1 MEIIKNILSK
11 LLNGF
16 LLGVGFIIAAGL
28 LGSYAVSHI
37 TSTARESS
45 GLNETI
51 DKNREELNDLF
62 KEYDES
68 AQLTPVVTTEK
79 IGNGSFTLLG
89 EVTNNGAF
97 SWQMI
102 QLQADLYNTKGQFI
116 EQCTEYVSQTLRPG
130 ETANFKLSCRSSSC
144 NTVDVNGF
152 ESYKLKIADA
162 RYIRDI
168 SAK

>member
-11 LLNGF
+11 ILNGF
-16 LLGVGFIIAAGL
+16 LIGIGFIIAAGL

-37 TSTARESS
+37 TSAARESS
-45 GLNETI
+45 NLNSDITK
-51 DKNREELNDLF
+51 DREELKDMF

-68 AQLTPVVTTEK
+68 AQLTAVVNTER
-79 IGNGSFTLLG
+79 IGNGEFTLLG
-89 EVTNNGAF
+89 EITNNGSF

-102 QLQADLYNTKGQFI
+102 NLQADLYNTKGQFI
-116 EQCTEYVSQTLRPG
+116 EQCTEYVSETLRPG
-130 ETANFKLSCRSSSC
+130 ETANFKLSCRSSNC

-162 RYIRDI
+162 RYMRDT